1 MERRQ
6 NNGERC
12 KIVQDFLQT
21 VEDATERLVCFMFLH
36 NYRDG
41 EVCKQLKITR
51 KRLQEI
57 KDAIERKLVTAGIK
71 TAEG

>member
-1 MERRQ
+1 M
-6 NNGERC
+6 
-12 KIVQDFLQT
+12 QDFLQT

-57 KDAIERKLVTAGIK
+57 KDVIGHKLVTAGIK